1 MEELK
6 KLAEHHRLIPLQ
18 SGVKG
23 KQPRDKGYSG
33 RDYTFDEI
41 AENIAT
47 GNNVGMML
55 GKDEVDVDLDWPEAQ
70 VMWPLVVKHDKSLQ
84 WGRHGRITHHVYR
97 CEIEKPINFELP
109 NIAGA
114 PEMRGAHGRM
124 ILQLRTSSGGEPY
137 HVMIPPSVH
146 PDGDKLEGIV
156 APLEEIDEASL
167 VEAASLIAGMSALAR
182 FYPSQGSRDEVMLGL
197 VGCMARAGWP
207 QERIENFTRDLCHIV
222 RDDELAM
229 RLVKAKK
236 ALDRLEKGKA
246 LRGIPGTAKLLGI
259 PVEWMIEIAIWL
271 GWKQRNPE
279 GKGAAVFLSAVVKDV
294 AKQAWDALAEY
305 EIDGDPAV
313 YAFGEALS
321 RVDDGRMQMLSP
333 DGLKHELNRCAAWLA
348 PEDGK
353 WKRSSAPSAV
363 VSDMLTA
370 RRRDVTVPTLKR
382 VSIVPTFTRDG
393 RLLSEPGFDEQSGI
407 FLDLKVD
414 VDVPERPTRQQVWA
428 ALRQLWFPI
437 SQFPFVEKSDK
448 VHALAMILEPYMRD
462 MFGPTPFHFINKP
475 EAGTGASLFIE
486 TALYPT
492 LGHWPDAQTPPK
504 GDEEM
509 KKTLTACFKDGV
521 RCIYFDNA
529 NVLKSPELASALTA
543 EIYAARILGVS
554 ELLRVPVQVQWVGSG
569 NNTELTTEL
578 YRRVNDIRMDAQMER
593 PEDRNITQFRIK
605 DLKEWTVEHQAD
617 QVRAAL
623 TIIQYWV
630 NLGMPKGAGSKASYE
645 AWAAKLSGLFDAIG
659 VRGFLTTPAD
669 RRPEDPEAETMREL
683 IRAMYG
689 AQKGTSQPSNSENVW
704 KKPVMAKDVV
714 DLIRAQNIAFD
725 FGFKDEARQVGVLLK
740 RFNGRPFVFETK
752 YAGQSITLT
761 LRKSSFQG
769 TTRWAVEAEK
779 SGDQVEERRDA
790 SWIGGQD
797 DGLPF

>member
-1 MEELK
+1 MEALK
-6 KLAEHHRLIPLQ
+6 NLAEHQRLIPLS
-18 SGVKG
+18 SGAKG

-47 GNNVGMML
+47 GNNVGMMI
-55 GKDEVDVDLDWPEAQ
+55 GEGEVDVDLDWPEAQ
-70 VMWPLVVKHDKSLQ
+70 QLWPLVWTMDKSLQ
-84 WGRHGRITHHVYR
+84 WGRHGLITHHVYR
-97 CEIEKPINFELP
+97 CNLENPMNFELP
-109 NIAGA
+109 NIVGA
-114 PEMRGAHGRM
+114 PEMKGAHGRM

-156 APLEEIDEASL
+156 APLEEIDEARL
-167 VEAASLIAGMSALAR
+167 VESANLIAGMSALAR
-182 FYPSQGSRDEVMLGL
+182 FYPGQGSRDEAMLGL
-197 VGCMARAGWP
+197 VGCMARAGWS

-259 PVEWMIEIAIWL
+259 PVEWMTEIAIWL

-321 RVDDGRMQMLSP
+321 RVDDGRLQMLSP

-348 PEDGK
+348 ADNEK

-382 VSIVPTFTRDG
+382 VSIVPTFTKDG
-393 RLLSEPGFDEQSGI
+393 RLLSIPGFDEQSGI

-414 VDVPERPTRQQVWA
+414 VDVPERPTRRQVWA

-492 LGHWPDAQTPPK
+492 LGHWPEAQTAPK
-504 GDEEM
+504 SGEEM
-509 KKTLTACFKDGV
+509 KKTLTACLAEGV

-529 NVLKSPELASALTA
+529 NMLNSAELASALTA
-543 EIYAARILGVS
+543 ETYAARILGVS
-554 ELLRVPVQVQWVGSG
+554 KMLRVPVQVQWVGSG

-578 YRRVNDIRMDAQMER
+578 YRRVNDIRMDAQVER
-593 PEDRNITQFRIK
+593 PEDRDVSEFRIK
-605 DLKEWTVEHQAD
+605 DLKEWTIEHQAQ
-617 QVRAAL
+617 QVQAAL

-630 NLGMPKGAGSKASYE
+630 NLGMPKGTGSKASYE
-645 AWAAKLSGLFDAIG
+645 AWAAKLSGLFNAIN
-659 VRGFLTTPAD
+659 VRGFLATPKD
-669 RRPEDPEAETMREL
+669 RRPEDPDAETAREL
-683 IRAMYG
+683 VLAMFK
-689 AQKGTSQPSNSENVW
+689 AQKGQIQPSSSGAVW
-704 KKPVMAKDVV
+704 KKPVQAKDVV
-714 DLIRAQNIAFD
+714 DLIRATNIAFD
-725 FGFKDEARQVGVLLK
+725 FGFNEEARAVSVLL
-740 RFNGRPFVFETK
+740 RRYMGRPFAFE
-752 YAGQSITLT
+752 AASGRMRTLK
-761 LRKSSFQG
+761 LEKSSYQG
-769 TTRWAVEAEK
+769 TTRWMVVADVVEGEAT
-779 SGDQVEERRDA
+779 RDV
-790 SWIGGQD
+790 GHDELPHDG
-797 DGLPF
+797 GLPF